1 VVVEGGG
8 GERDWKRSREREGEG
23 ETERW
28 RSAVKKND
36 LHLET
41 KKKTFLSL
49 VLSLVEC
56 SSFLEKNREA
66 LASLS
71 LLPSRASEIAEQAL
85 VLSLPLSRA
94 MTSPVK
100 VKREKEKKEETHF
113 VVDEPDDRHASLSS
127 LSLLRMRRSP
137 HLPFTPFVS
146 PLKLSAHRNRSRTS
160 ARSSEEA
167 LEGARVRD

>member
-1 VVVEGGG
+1 MEVCC
-8 GERDWKRSREREGEG
+8 
-23 ETERW
+23 
-28 RSAVKKND
+28 
-36 LHLET
+36 
-41 KKKTFLSL
+41 KKKRPSPRNEEKNISL
-49 VLSLVEC
+49 ARSFFGRVLFV
-56 SSFLEKNREA
+56 LEKNREA

-71 LLPSRASEIAEQAL
+71 LLPSRASEIAEQSL

-113 VVDEPDDRHASLSS
+113 VVDEPTIGTLRFPLSLSFACAV
-127 LSLLRMRRSP
+127 LS

-146 PLKLSAHRNRSRTS
+146 PVKLSAHRNRSRTS

>member
-1 VVVEGGG
+1 MEEVE
-8 GERDWKRSREREGEG
+8 RERGRGRDREME
-23 ETERW
+23 
-28 RSAVKKND
+28 VCC
-36 LHLET
+36 
-41 KKKTFLSL
+41 KKKRPSPRNEEKNISL
-49 VLSLVEC
+49 ARSFFGRVLFV
-56 SSFLEKNREA
+56 LEKNREA

-71 LLPSRASEIAEQAL
+71 LLPSRASEIAEQSL

-113 VVDEPDDRHASLSS
+113 VVDEPTIGTLRFPLSLSFACAV
-127 LSLLRMRRSP
+127 LS

-146 PLKLSAHRNRSRTS
+146 PVKLSAHRNRSRTS

>member
-1 VVVEGGG
+1 MEEVE
-8 GERDWKRSREREGEG
+8 RERGRGRDREME
-23 ETERW
+23 
-28 RSAVKKND
+28 VCC
-36 LHLET
+36 
-41 KKKTFLSL
+41 KKKRPSPRNEEKNISL
-49 VLSLVEC
+49 ARSFFGRVLFV
-56 SSFLEKNREA
+56 LEKNREA

-71 LLPSRASEIAEQAL
+71 LLPSRASEIAEQSL

-100 VKREKEKKEETHF
+100 VKREKEKKEETHV
-113 VVDEPDDRHASLSS
+113 VVDEPTIGTLRFPLSLSFACAV
-127 LSLLRMRRSP
+127 LS

-146 PLKLSAHRNRSRTS
+146 PVKLSAHRNRSRTS

>member
-1 VVVEGGG
+1 MVVVEGGG
-8 GERDWKRSREREGEG
+8 GERDWKRSREREG

-100 VKREKEKKEETHF
+100 VKREREK
-113 VVDEPDDRHASLSS
+113 
-127 LSLLRMRRSP
+127 RRDA
-137 HLPFTPFVS
+137 F
-146 PLKLSAHRNRSRTS
+146 RRR
-160 ARSSEEA
+160 
-167 LEGARVRD
+167 

>member
-1 VVVEGGG
+1 MVVVEGGG

-56 SSFLEKNREA
+56 SSFSKRIEK
-66 LASLS
+66 LL
-71 LLPSRASEIAEQAL
+71 LLPSRASEIAEQSL

-113 VVDEPDDRHASLSS
+113 VVDEPTIGTLRFPLSLSFACAV
-127 LSLLRMRRSP
+127 LS

-146 PLKLSAHRNRSRTS
+146 PVKLSAHRNRSRTS